1 MKDEIIY
8 RKQGR
13 RYVPIGI
20 CDNAASYWPKGAHLV
35 IVEPGSRYT
44 LYHVE
49 PAMAALEAAARKMQ
63 DGMVQ
68 AMQKAAAAGLSAC
81 PTPELSRARM
91 GVGWNELLARCGQR
105 GKA

>member
-35 IVEPGSRYT
+35 IVEPGRRYT

-68 AMQKAAAAGLSAC
+68 AMRKASEAKPSKHWAVEAWAD
-81 PTPELSRARM
+81 
-91 GVGWNELLARCGQR
+91 GWRCRGNEF
-105 GKA
+105 